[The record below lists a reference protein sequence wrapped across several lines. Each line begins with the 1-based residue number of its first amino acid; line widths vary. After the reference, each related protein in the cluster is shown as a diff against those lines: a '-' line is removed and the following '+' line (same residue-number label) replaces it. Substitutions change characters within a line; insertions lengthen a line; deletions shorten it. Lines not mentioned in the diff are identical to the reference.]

1 MSPQPSNESRVRA
14 ALQQYPGLDPNAVIA
29 VARTEGL
36 GGGIGDQGSSF
47 GPFQLH
53 QGGAYPSWAPQNP
66 SAAQAWS
73 WSPAG
78 LNYALSRINTVA
90 SGLHGGSAIA
100 NIVKRFERPAN
111 PTSEI
116 ARAASYLGVPV
127 PAGANLAGT
136 NALFPGVAPSGG
148 TGAAGGAAPSN
159 TGALAVLISSLMNGQ
174 QPVQAPYATTAAPT
188 FSAPQPTDQGVAAR
202 NYQLMQQ
209 ALLSRLGGSSYG
221 Q

>member
-1 MSPQPSNESRVRA
+1 MSPQPPNESRVRA

-53 QGGAYPSWAPQNP
+53 QHGGAYPSWAPQNP
-66 SAAQAWS
+66 SAAQAWA
-73 WSPAG
+73 WSPTG
-78 LNYALSRINTVA
+78 LNYALNRINTVA

-100 NIVKRFERPAN
+100 NIVKRFERPAD

-127 PAGANLAGT
+127 PAGT

-159 TGALAVLISSLMNGQ
+159 TNAFAALISSLMNDQ
-174 QPVQAPYATTAAPT
+174 QQVQAPYATTSAPT
-188 FSAPQPTDQGVAAR
+188 FSAPQPTDQGVAAN

>member
-1 MSPQPSNESRVRA
+1 MSPQPGVSNEAKVRS

-29 VARTEGL
+29 VSRAEGL
-36 GGGIGDQGSSF
+36 GGGIGDQGTSF

-66 SAAQAWS
+66 AAAQAWA

-78 LNYALSRINTVA
+78 LKYALGGINNVA
-90 SGLHGGSAIA
+90 SGLRGGSAIA
-100 NIVKRFERPAN
+100 NIVKRFERPAD
-111 PTSEI
+111 PTGEI

-127 PAGANLAGT
+127 PASYSS
-136 NALFPGVAPSGG
+136 NALFPGVAPSGS

-159 TGALAVLISSLMNGQ
+159 TGALSALLSSLMNE
-174 QPVQAPYATTAAPT
+174 QPQVQAPYAAPAAPT
-188 FSAPQPTDQGVAAR
+188 YTAPQATDQGVAAN

-209 ALLSRLGGSSYG
+209 ALLSRLGGSPYG